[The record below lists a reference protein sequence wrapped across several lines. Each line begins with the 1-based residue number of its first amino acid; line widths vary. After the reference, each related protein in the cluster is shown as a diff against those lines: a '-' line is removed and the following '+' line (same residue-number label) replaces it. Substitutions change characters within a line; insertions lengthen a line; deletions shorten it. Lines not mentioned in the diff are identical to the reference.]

1 MFEDNDKMTI
11 EILRDGTIKT
21 TVVGEISPAS
31 HDSAESFL
39 RDVSRLAGGPTVRE
53 AREGA
58 DPHHHHHH
66 DEGHHHSH

>member
-1 MFEDNDKMTI
+1 MFSDDKMTI

-39 RDVSRLAGGPTVRE
+39 RDVARLAGGETTRE

-58 DPHHHHHH
+58 EHHHHHH
-66 DEGHHHSH
+66 HEDGHSHSH